1 MKVFQIRS
9 SIVLILS
16 FSLIG
21 SGILVPN
28 SSAQD
33 AQIPDWIK
41 NVAGWWA
48 NGEISENQFLDAIG
62 YLINNNI
69 ISIPFMPCSEKTES
83 LTTSSD
89 KKVPDWIKNVAGWWA
104 NGEISENEFLTGI
117 EYLINNN
124 IILLDFIPCSIIT
137 ESQTISSAK
146 LVPDWVKNNAKWW
159 SEDLIEDADFVNGIE
174 YLIKKQIIGIDNK
187 KILGNVPLEDVT
199 FSPSWQI
206 NKNNLVFTASSFF
219 EIYAK
224 PGDCIVSDEGNLIW
238 RSLSLALNPNKMDMY
253 NEVAVWND
261 PQKTVVVY
269 PFLTFSAYN
278 EPGFYDYYS
287 GECDDCTTTKIT
299 QPTVLYTSSGIGHQ
313 ALTLLGYTSITDTE
327 IDRNPSILQQFD
339 KVIMLHNEYV
349 TRVMFDAIT
358 SHPNVIYLYPNALYA
373 EIEVDYVEQT
383 ITLIRGHNYPEPEI
397 TNGFDWEFDN
407 THPYEFDSVCL
418 DMGIYNIENGW
429 MTTCY
434 PENLFLQN
442 TEQLFKL
449 LKLNKDL

>member
-1 MKVFQIRS
+1 MKVFQIRA

-33 AQIPDWIK
+33 AQIPNWIK

-48 NGEISENQFLDAIG
+48 SG
-62 YLINNNI
+62 
-69 ISIPFMPCSEKTES
+69 
-83 LTTSSD
+83 
-89 KKVPDWIKNVAGWWA
+89 V
-104 NGEISENEFLTGI
+104 ISENEFLTGI

-124 IILLDFIPCSIIT
+124 IILLDSVPCNDKIQ
-137 ESQTISSAK
+137 SQYGDTKS
-146 LVPDWVKNNAKWW
+146 VPDWIKNNAIWW
-159 SEDLIEDADFVNGIE
+159 SENLIGDIDFINGLQYLIEYKI
-174 YLIKKQIIGIDNK
+174 IKIDNK
-187 KILGNVPLEDVT
+187 KILGKVPLEDIK
-199 FSPSWQI
+199 FSDSWAI
-206 NKNNLVFTASSFF
+206 DKNFLVFVQSSFF
-219 EIYAK
+219 EIY
-224 PGDCIVSDEGNLIW
+224 GVHGYCVMIDGEQIW
-238 RSLSLALNPNKMDMY
+238 ESFFLGLNPNKMDMY

-269 PFLTFSAYN
+269 PYFTSIAYN
-278 EPGFYDYYS
+278 EPGFYAYYR
-287 GECDDCTTTKIT
+287 GECDDCTTTKFAP
-299 QPTVLYTSSGIGHQ
+299 PTVLYTSSGIGHQ
-313 ALTLLGYTSITDTE
+313 ALTLLGYPTITDVD
-327 IDRNPSILQQFD
+327 IDKNPSILQQFD

-349 TRVMFDAIT
+349 TRTMFDAVT

-373 EIEVDYVEQT
+373 EIEVNYIDET

-407 THPYEFDSVCL
+407 THPHEFDSMCQS
-418 DMGIYNIENGW
+418 IEFYKIKNGW
-429 MTTCY
+429 MTNCY

-449 LKLNKDL
+449 LKIIKDL

>member
-1 MKVFQIRS
+1 MKVFQVRFLT
-9 SIVLILS
+9 VLIL
-16 FSLIG
+16 FISLLG
-21 SGILVPN
+21 STILIPN
-28 SSAQD
+28 SLAQED

-48 NGEISENQFLDAIG
+48 NGEISEN
-62 YLINNNI
+62 
-69 ISIPFMPCSEKTES
+69 
-83 LTTSSD
+83 
-89 KKVPDWIKNVAGWWA
+89 
-104 NGEISENEFLTGI
+104 EFLAGI

-124 IILLDFIPCSIIT
+124 IILLDFIPCSIKT

-159 SEDLIEDADFVNGIE
+159 SEDLIEDTDFVNGIE
-174 YLIKKQIIGIDNK
+174 YLIKKQIISIDNK

-199 FSPSWQI
+199 FSSSWQI
-206 NKNNLVFTASSFF
+206 NKNYLVFASSSFF
-219 EIYAK
+219 EIYGK
-224 PGDCIVSDEGNLIW
+224 SGDCIVSDKGNLIW

-253 NEVAVWND
+253 SEVAVWND

-313 ALTLLGYTSITDTE
+313 ALTILGYPSISDIE
-327 IDRNPSILQQFD
+327 IDKNPSILQQFD

-349 TRVMFDAIT
+349 TRAMFDAIT
-358 SHPNVIYLYPNALYA
+358 NHPNVFYLYPNALYA
-373 EIEVDYVEQT
+373 EIEVNYMDET
-383 ITLIRGHNYPEPEI
+383 ITLIRGHNYPEPGI
-397 TNGFDWEFDN
+397 TNGFDWELDN

-418 DMGIYNIENGW
+418 DMEIYKIENGW
-429 MTTCY
+429 MTNCY

-449 LKLNKDL
+449 LKLIKDL